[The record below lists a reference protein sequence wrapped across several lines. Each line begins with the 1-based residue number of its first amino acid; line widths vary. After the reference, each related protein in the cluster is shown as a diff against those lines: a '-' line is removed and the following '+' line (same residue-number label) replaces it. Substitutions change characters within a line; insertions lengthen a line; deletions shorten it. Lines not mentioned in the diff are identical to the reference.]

1 MPEADDLKNR
11 ISENQKVIDDLNR
24 KTREVKIIQEISSE
38 INSVLDLDSI
48 LSSILISLDR
58 TFDFKHSMLLLLNES
73 NETLIVTASHGYEE
87 KGIGAK
93 VNLGE
98 GIIGVV
104 AKRKKIMRMGN
115 IGMQMAYTQTVREQF
130 EQSGR
135 ADLLKDK
142 ILLPGLKNLQS
153 QVAIP

>member
-1 MPEADDLKNR
+1 MPE
-11 ISENQKVIDDLNR
+11 
-24 KTREVKIIQEISSE
+24 TP
-38 INSVLDLDSI
+38 
-48 LSSILISLDR
+48 
-58 TFDFKHSMLLLLNES
+58 FGFKHSMLLLSDDEEGSL
-73 NETLIVTASHGYEE
+73 TVTASHGYAE
-87 KGIGAK
+87 KGIGAQ
-93 VNLGE
+93 VRLGE

-104 AKRKKIMRMGN
+104 ARRKKIMRMGN